1 MGEVWKPIKDYEGYY
16 EVSNLGRIRSLDRY
30 VNHKSGTKYLQRGI
44 VMAPRFRGGYVTTAL
59 SKFGHTKYCRIHR
72 LVAQAFIPNP
82 ENKPTVNHMDGNKM
96 NNTVENLEWATQSE
110 NQLHAIRT
118 GLVSQESL
126 RKAVYARMLVASKPV
141 YCVKMDKHFPS
152 IREAS
157 RSTGMTSNIIRTSI
171 RENRSIFFR
180 KGKNYFTFRYD
191 N

>member
-1 MGEVWKPIKDYEGYY
+1 M
-16 EVSNLGRIRSLDRY
+16 
-30 VNHKSGTKYLQRGI
+30 
-44 VMAPRFRGGYVTTAL
+44 TTAL

-82 ENKPTVNHMDGNKM
+82 ENKPTVNHIDGNKM

-141 YCVKMDKHFPS
+141 YCVEMDKHFPS